1 MHPQFLE
8 AKQDYQLH
16 LEGWQER
23 QKFHRA
29 AVPTHT
35 SHKPGIRT
43 YLVYPADFL
52 ILLGLRLKRYAT
64 GKSGWASAEISRGFD
79 SLKV

>member
-8 AKQDYQLH
+8 AKQDYQIH
-16 LEGWQER
+16 LEDWRER

-35 SHKPGIRT
+35 SHKPDIRT

-52 ILLGLRLKRYAT
+52 ILLGLRLKSYAT
-64 GKSGWASAEISRGFD
+64 GKSGWRSTEVSQKFGP
-79 SLKV
+79 LKI